1 MNAFGLARIGRDCEL
16 RDAGNSV
23 VTNIALAFSGR
34 ARGEK
39 VTTWVEGALFGKRAE
54 ALVQYLRKGKSVS
67 VTLNNLREDK
77 YTKQD
82 GTVTTKLI
90 GDVIDIE
97 LCPDGTQQAQAAPP
111 PAPRPSPRPAPA
123 PTGFDDMDDDIP
135 F

>member
-1 MNAFGLARIGRDCEL
+1 MKAP
-16 RDAGNSV
+16 
-23 VTNIALAFSGR
+23 
-34 ARGEK
+34 
-39 VTTWVEGALFGKRAE
+39 LFGKRAE

-111 PAPRPSPRPAPA
+111 LRPALPAPGAGANRLLTTWTTTSRSKPEDRAVKEQASPNKV
-123 PTGFDDMDDDIP
+123 
-135 F
+135 

>member
-23 VTNIALAFSGR
+23 VTNIALAFTGR
-34 ARGEK
+34 SKGEK

-54 ALVQYLRKGKSVS
+54 ALVQFLRKGKSVS

-82 GTVTTKLI
+82 GTVTTNLI

-97 LCPDGTQQAQAAPP
+97 LCPDGAQQTQAAPP
-111 PAPRPSPRPAPA
+111 PAPRPAPRPAPA
-123 PTGFDDMDDDIP
+123 STGFDDMDDDIP